1 MAPQSISRTGAR
13 SYRSEL
19 RQRQA
24 EQTRARVL
32 AAAAELFTEHG
43 YARTTLAK
51 IAQAAGVSPETV
63 QLHGPKAALMIAA
76 VEYAGFGVAGE
87 GDILNL
93 DVGRGLVAIQDGGE
107 ALDYL
112 LTAQVEVHQRTAPLA
127 PALYGGA
134 AIDPELGRYLED
146 LKASISRQFRRI
158 LSVANDRGWLRDDV
172 PFDDLVETVAVIA
185 NVDTYLRITRD
196 DGWSVERY
204 RTWCRRMLTETVF
217 R

>member
-1 MAPQSISRTGAR
+1 MAQQSISRTGSR

-24 EQTRARVL
+24 EQTRTRVL

-93 DVGRGLVAIQDGGE
+93 DVGRGLLAIQDGRE

-112 LTAQVEVHQRTAPLA
+112 LTAQVKIHQRTAPLA

-134 AIDPELGRYLED
+134 SIDPELGRYLGD
-146 LKASISRQFRRI
+146 LKASIGKQFRRI
-158 LSVANDRGWLRDDV
+158 LTVANDRGWLRDDV